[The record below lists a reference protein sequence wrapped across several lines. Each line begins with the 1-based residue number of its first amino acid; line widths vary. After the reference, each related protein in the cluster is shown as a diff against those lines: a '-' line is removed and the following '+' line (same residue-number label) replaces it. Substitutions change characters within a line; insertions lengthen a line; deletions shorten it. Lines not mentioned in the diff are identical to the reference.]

1 MRLLPPALC
10 ASPGPARRG
19 GVNPG
24 TATSS
29 RHPLRHGQPDL
40 VSPGAEPGIR
50 HSCWKNG
57 SGVVFLR
64 DIPLPLMHRPV
75 FLEEQQNPLS
85 VRFVAPQISRVPP
98 RPHQP
103 KVSSHFSVSARCC
116 LLLGIQDTTTKIPS
130 RTGQIDNSG
139 FFCFS
144 RADFCIVSILIFLIL
159 NFQRAGFV
167 SVWVVWSQRPWWSP
181 DLLCVFPRLS
191 VKSPMEMSSTSS
203 TEKFYRIP
211 EGKGPHSVG
220 CTDLMTENAV
230 EGSFLRLYYPAYDA
244 TDIEEARWIPDKEYY
259 QGLSD
264 FLNMYR
270 VVGERLFHYYVGS
283 VTCPA
288 KSNAAFKPEEKYPLL
303 VFSHGLG
310 AFRTIY
316 SAICIEMAS
325 QGFIVAAVEHRDE
338 SASATYYCKRRSV
351 SESQEESMPSMEK
364 EWIYYRKLKTG
375 EEERCLRHKQVQQR
389 AQECIKAL
397 NLILK
402 INSGEEVTNVLHS
415 DFDWNSLK
423 DSVDTS
429 RIAVMGHSFGGATVI
444 ESLSKEIRFRCGIAL
459 DVWMLPVG
467 DDICQNSVQQPLL
480 FINSE
485 KFQWAENILKIKKL
499 ISNDTNKKMITI
511 KGSVHQSFPDF
522 TFVSGGIIAR
532 FFKLKGEI
540 DPNEAIDISN
550 RASLAFLQKHLSLK
564 KDFDQWDSLVDGIG
578 ANVIPG
584 TNIDTSPAEPES

>member
-19 GVNPG
+19 GVTPG

-64 DIPLPLMHRPV
+64 DIPLPLMDRPV

-85 VRFVAPQISRVPP
+85 VRFVAPQISRVLP

-116 LLLGIQDTTTKIPS
+116 LLLGIQDTTRKIPS
-130 RTGQIDNSG
+130 RTG
-139 FFCFS
+139 
-144 RADFCIVSILIFLIL
+144 
-159 NFQRAGFV
+159 
-167 SVWVVWSQRPWWSP
+167 
-181 DLLCVFPRLS
+181 LS
-191 VKSPMEMSSTSS
+191 VKAPMEMWSTSS

-259 QGLSD
+259 QGLCD

-270 VVGERLFHYYVGS
+270 IVGERLFHYYVGS

-288 KSNAAFKPEEKYPLL
+288 KSNAAFKPGEKYPLL

-351 SESQEESMPSMEK
+351 SESQEESTPNMEK

-467 DDICQNSVQQPLL
+467 DDIYQNSVQQPLL

-499 ISNDTNKKMITI
+499 ISNDSNKKMITI

-550 RASLAFLQKHLSLK
+550 HASLAFLQKHLSLK
-564 KDFDQWDSLVDGIG
+564 KDFDRWDSLVDGIG

-584 TNIDTSPAEPES
+584 TNIDTSPAEPE

>member
-1 MRLLPPALC
+1 MRLLSPALC
-10 ASPGPARRG
+10 ASPRLARRG
-19 GVNPG
+19 GVTPG
-24 TATSS
+24 TVTPPC
-29 RHPLRHGQPDL
+29 HPLRHGQPDL
-40 VSPGAEPGIR
+40 VSPGAELGIR
-50 HSCWKNG
+50 HSFWKNG
-57 SGVVFLR
+57 SGVVFLC
-64 DIPLPLMHRPV
+64 DIPLPLMHRPI
-75 FLEEQQNPLS
+75 FLEERQNPSS

-98 RPHQP
+98 RDRHP
-103 KVSSHFSVSARCC
+103 KVSSHFSVSARRC
-116 LLLGIQDTTTKIPS
+116 LLLGIQDTTRKIPS
-130 RTGQIDNSG
+130 RTDS
-139 FFCFS
+139 
-144 RADFCIVSILIFLIL
+144 
-159 NFQRAGFV
+159 
-167 SVWVVWSQRPWWSP
+167 
-181 DLLCVFPRLS
+181 S
-191 VKSPMEMSSTSS
+191 VKSPIEMWSTNS

-288 KSNAAFKPEEKYPLL
+288 KSNAAFKPGEKYPLL

-351 SESQEESMPSMEK
+351 SESQEESPPNMEK

-467 DDICQNSVQQPLL
+467 DDIYQNSVQQPLL

-550 RASLAFLQKHLSLK
+550 HASLAFLQKHLSLK

-578 ANVIPG
+578 PNVIPG
-584 TNIDTSPAEPES
+584 TNIDTSPAEPE

>member
-10 ASPGPARRG
+10 ASPGPARRR
-19 GVNPG
+19 GVTPG
-24 TATSS
+24 TATPP
-29 RHPLRHGQPDL
+29 RHPLRRRQPDL

-50 HSCWKNG
+50 HSSWKNG

-64 DIPLPLMHRPV
+64 DIPLPLMHSPV
-75 FLEEQQNPLS
+75 FLEEQQNPPS
-85 VRFVAPQISRVPP
+85 VRFVAPQISRVPLRP
-98 RPHQP
+98 RQP

-116 LLLGIQDTTTKIPS
+116 LLLGIQDTTRKIPS
-130 RTGQIDNSG
+130 RKG
-139 FFCFS
+139 
-144 RADFCIVSILIFLIL
+144 
-159 NFQRAGFV
+159 
-167 SVWVVWSQRPWWSP
+167 
-181 DLLCVFPRLS
+181 LS
-191 VKSPMEMSSTSS
+191 VKAPMEMWSTSS
-203 TEKFYRIP
+203 TERFYKIP

-220 CTDLMTENAV
+220 CTDLMTEDAV

-288 KSNAAFKPEEKYPLL
+288 KSNATFKPGEKYPLI

-351 SESQEESMPSMEK
+351 PESQEESTPNMEK

-397 NLILK
+397 DLILK
-402 INSGEEVTNVLHS
+402 INSGEEVMNVLHS

-467 DDICQNSVQQPLL
+467 DDIYQNSVQQPLL

-499 ISNDTNKKMITI
+499 ISNDRNKKMITI

-550 RASLAFLQKHLSLK
+550 HASLAFLQKHLSLK
-564 KDFDQWDSLVDGIG
+564 KDFDRWDSLVDGIG
-578 ANVIPG
+578 PNVIPG
-584 TNIDTSPAEPES
+584 TNIDTSPAEPE

>member
-1 MRLLPPALC
+1 MTLSLPY
-10 ASPGPARRG
+10 R
-19 GVNPG
+19 G
-24 TATSS
+24 TAQRLGGRGLRRDAQALLGMAPCQKHVFQAQERFPPERLSQLKSKAKFGPSPSGRAGQSLCLRRRRPPVGAGAARPAPEGRGWPEGTASS
-29 RHPLRHGQPDL
+29 RGQRD
-40 VSPGAEPGIR
+40 
-50 HSCWKNG
+50 G
-57 SGVVFLR
+57 SGAHPGHR
-64 DIPLPLMHRPV
+64 TTGLP
-75 FLEEQQNPLS
+75 
-85 VRFVAPQISRVPP
+85 
-98 RPHQP
+98 
-103 KVSSHFSVSARCC
+103 
-116 LLLGIQDTTTKIPS
+116 
-130 RTGQIDNSG
+130 
-139 FFCFS
+139 
-144 RADFCIVSILIFLIL
+144 
-159 NFQRAGFV
+159 
-167 SVWVVWSQRPWWSP
+167 
-181 DLLCVFPRLS
+181 
-191 VKSPMEMSSTSS
+191 VKAPMEMWSTSS
-203 TEKFYRIP
+203 TERFYKIP

-220 CTDLMTENAV
+220 CTDLMTEDAV
-230 EGSFLRLYYPAYDA
+230 EGSFLRLYYPAYDS

-270 VVGERLFHYYVGS
+270 AVGERLFHYYVGS

-288 KSNAAFKPEEKYPLL
+288 KSNAAFKPGEKYPLL

-351 SESQEESMPSMEK
+351 SESQEESTPNMEK

-415 DFDWNSLK
+415 DFDWSSLE

-444 ESLSKEIRFRCGIAL
+444 ESLSKEMRFRCGIAL

-467 DDICQNSVQQPLL
+467 DDIYQNSVQQPLL

-499 ISNDTNKKMITI
+499 ISNDANKKMITI

-550 RASLAFLQKHLSLK
+550 HASLAFLQKHLSLK
-564 KDFDQWDSLVDGIG
+564 KDFDRWDSLVDGIG
-578 ANVIPG
+578 PNVIPG
-584 TNIDTSPAEPES
+584 TNIDTSPAEPE

>member
-1 MRLLPPALC
+1 LP
-10 ASPGPARRG
+10 
-19 GVNPG
+19 
-24 TATSS
+24 
-29 RHPLRHGQPDL
+29 
-40 VSPGAEPGIR
+40 
-50 HSCWKNG
+50 
-57 SGVVFLR
+57 
-64 DIPLPLMHRPV
+64 
-75 FLEEQQNPLS
+75 
-85 VRFVAPQISRVPP
+85 
-98 RPHQP
+98 
-103 KVSSHFSVSARCC
+103 
-116 LLLGIQDTTTKIPS
+116 
-130 RTGQIDNSG
+130 
-139 FFCFS
+139 
-144 RADFCIVSILIFLIL
+144 
-159 NFQRAGFV
+159 
-167 SVWVVWSQRPWWSP
+167 
-181 DLLCVFPRLS
+181 
-191 VKSPMEMSSTSS
+191 VKAPMEMWSTSS
-203 TEKFYRIP
+203 TERFYKIP

-220 CTDLMTENAV
+220 CTDLMTEDAV

-288 KSNAAFKPEEKYPLL
+288 KSNAAFKPGEKYPLI

-351 SESQEESMPSMEK
+351 PESQEESTPNMEK

-467 DDICQNSVQQPLL
+467 DDIYQNSVQQPLL

-499 ISNDTNKKMITI
+499 ISNDRNKKMITI

-550 RASLAFLQKHLSLK
+550 HASLAFLQKHLSLK
-564 KDFDQWDSLVDGIG
+564 KDFDRWDSLVDGIG
-578 ANVIPG
+578 PNVIPG
-584 TNIDTSPAEPES
+584 TNIDTSPAE

>member
-1 MRLLPPALC
+1 
-10 ASPGPARRG
+10 
-19 GVNPG
+19 
-24 TATSS
+24 
-29 RHPLRHGQPDL
+29 
-40 VSPGAEPGIR
+40 
-50 HSCWKNG
+50 
-57 SGVVFLR
+57 
-64 DIPLPLMHRPV
+64 
-75 FLEEQQNPLS
+75 
-85 VRFVAPQISRVPP
+85 
-98 RPHQP
+98 
-103 KVSSHFSVSARCC
+103 
-116 LLLGIQDTTTKIPS
+116 
-130 RTGQIDNSG
+130 
-139 FFCFS
+139 
-144 RADFCIVSILIFLIL
+144 
-159 NFQRAGFV
+159 
-167 SVWVVWSQRPWWSP
+167 
-181 DLLCVFPRLS
+181 LS
-191 VKSPMEMSSTSS
+191 VKTPVEMGSSS

-230 EGSFLRLYYPAYDA
+230 EGSFLRLYYPSCDA
-244 TDIEEARWIPDKEYY
+244 TDNEEAPWIPDKEYY

-288 KSNAAFKPEEKYPLL
+288 KSNAAFKPGEKYPLL

-310 AFRTIY
+310 AFR
-316 SAICIEMAS
+316 
-325 QGFIVAAVEHRDE
+325 DE
-338 SASATYYCKRRSV
+338 SASATYYCKKKSV
-351 SESQEESMPSMEK
+351 SEPQEESKSNMEK

-402 INSGEEVTNVLHS
+402 INSGEEVMNVLNS
-415 DFDWNSLK
+415 SFDWNSLK

-459 DVWMLPVG
+459 DAWMLPVG
-467 DDICQNSVQQPLL
+467 DDIYQNSVQQPLL

-485 KFQWAENILKIKKL
+485 KFQWADNILKMQKL
-499 ISNDTNKKMITI
+499 SSNDTNKKMITI

-522 TFVSGGIIAR
+522 TFVSGQIIGR

-550 RASLAFLQKHLSLK
+550 HASLAFLQKHLS
-564 KDFDQWDSLVDGIG
+564 
-578 ANVIPG
+578 
-584 TNIDTSPAEPES
+584 